1 MVLLFH
7 NYYPSVVFFFFF
19 FSHLRTGC
27 NVHDLCNRIKIMLL
41 SSLNFSTSTYNYQIL
56 NLSQLFIFD
65 LLLSKHVVMPIIHFH
80 QKRRIS
86 SITFSSKYLNFWS
99 VHFFFLIACR
109 CLVIVTSQIFYLKKL
124 IPFFRPSCSC
134 FLASFFCYFMNYR
147 WKLKENFFIVIVFL
161 SSKFCVRAP
170 LNFSFLITIFYWL
183 FGNWT

>member
-1 MVLLFH
+1 
-7 NYYPSVVFFFFF
+7 
-19 FSHLRTGC
+19 
-27 NVHDLCNRIKIMLL
+27 MLL

-134 FLASFFCYFMNYR
+134 FLASFFVILWITDGNWRKTFSLLSYFSPPNSVFGH
-147 WKLKENFFIVIVFL
+147 LSIFLFLLPFFIDYSEIERRNVKKIL
-161 SSKFCVRAP
+161 
-170 LNFSFLITIFYWL
+170 W
-183 FGNWT
+183 